1 MKNLTNI
8 GIKFVTR
15 MMLAHSTIQF
25 LLLVATGSSL
35 FLHVQCKPGGESSR
49 VLNGTP
55 LYKHEIP
62 WLTPIFNSSKTESQC
77 TGSIIGKY
85 HVLTAA
91 HCNLGDVEWVATAG
105 AHKASEVESFN
116 KIVKFQYLRNGEAYD
131 IYSAP
136 DREEEKAKWILNPL
150 FGMPSPGIDIAV
162 LTLKDEIQFKPGV
175 VEKAKLAPLCN
186 SCCPRCSKGCDI
198 DFTVAG
204 WGNDPAD
211 PEQIGG
217 TSDIPKKTTLV
228 CNENEKSDDY
238 HYFNAIDKF
247 DPKGKDVCGGDS
259 GGPVMNKNVIY
270 GTVVSGYICTYEAP
284 ETGRSGK
291 YANVRQQ
298 EIQRFIKSI
307 VFDVEIEGQ

>member
-1 MKNLTNI
+1 
-8 GIKFVTR
+8 
-15 MMLAHSTIQF
+15 MLAHSTIRF

-35 FLHVQCKPGGESSR
+35 FLHVECKPGGKYSFVFMKYRLTNSNPHLLSLILLLTLGESSR

-211 PEQIGG
+211 PGNR
-217 TSDIPKKTTLV
+217 LLL
-228 CNENEKSDDY
+228 
-238 HYFNAIDKF
+238 
-247 DPKGKDVCGGDS
+247 
-259 GGPVMNKNVIY
+259 
-270 GTVVSGYICTYEAP
+270 
-284 ETGRSGK
+284 
-291 YANVRQQ
+291 
-298 EIQRFIKSI
+298 
-307 VFDVEIEGQ
+307 